1 MRTDLSP
8 PLPQPAAKPFPETT
22 VSAASRPPVRGRGHR
37 AASDFATLSAQ
48 VRAHGLLHRRRGAYA
63 RGIGALT
70 LIAAA
75 AVIATLLVGDRWWQ
89 LAVATLWG
97 VLLSQFGF
105 FAHDAAHRQVFRRP
119 QANEWASRLVSTSVL
134 GLSYG
139 WWTHKH
145 NSHHR
150 SPNQVGRDPDIA
162 PGGLV
167 FTPEAA
173 AERPRWLAPI
183 TRRQGYL
190 FFPMLFLEGANLH
203 AAGIRTLAERPD
215 LPYRRL
221 EAVLILARFA
231 LPATALLAV
240 MAPVKVA
247 AFMLV
252 QTAVFGFFLG
262 AAFAPNHKG
271 MPVLARDATVDFLR
285 RQVLMSRN
293 VRGGW
298 LVDLAMG
305 GLNYQIEHHL
315 FPSMPRPNL
324 RRAQPLVRA
333 FCAERGILYTET
345 SLTASY
351 ATVIAYLNDVGLSSR
366 DPFSCPFV
374 QAHRR

>member
-1 MRTDLSP
+1 MRTGLSLA
-8 PLPQPAAKPFPETT
+8 LPQLPIEAPPDRAADASGPAG
-22 VSAASRPPVRGRGHR
+22 RRRGPR
-37 AASDFATLSAQ
+37 AASEYAALSAQ
-48 VRAHGLLHRRRGAYA
+48 VRADGLLRRRRGAYA
-63 RGIGALT
+63 YGMGVLT
-70 LIAAA
+70 LAAA
-75 AVIATLLVGDRWWQ
+75 AALAATLLVGDQWWQ
-89 LAVATLWG
+89 LAVAVLWG

-105 FAHDAAHRQVFRRP
+105 FAHDAAHRQVFHRP
-119 QANEWASRLVSTSVL
+119 RANEWASRLVSTSVL

-167 FTPEAA
+167 FTPDAA

-190 FFPMLFLEGANLH
+190 FFPMLLLEGANLH
-203 AAGIRTLAERPD
+203 AAGLRTLAERPD
-215 LPYRRL
+215 LPHRRL
-221 EAVLILARFA
+221 EAALILARFA
-231 LPATALLAV
+231 VPAAALLMV
-240 MAPVKVA
+240 MAPAKVVI
-247 AFMLV
+247 FLVV

-351 ATVIAYLNDVGLSSR
+351 ATVIRYLNEVGLSSR
-366 DPFSCPFV
+366 DPFDCPFV
-374 QAHRR
+374 QAYRR